1 MRLYTYMKR
10 RSSILP
16 VLCPLLLLFYIFC
29 SFPKGNEEET
39 IKYILYWNS
48 AYGSLDYGFCC
59 GKEPYIK
66 FNCRPKRNCF
76 VTNNRS
82 LLPAVSDFDAILF
95 NHRTLSKDDIPS
107 KRSPHQRYIFYALE
121 SPSNKLYVETSEW
134 NGFFNW
140 SMTYRL
146 DSDFPILHGK
156 LVSKTSDSQLTLD
169 DPSIEHF
176 GLLNAKRFTRGKKK
190 FAAWFV
196 SNCLTKS
203 RRELLVNAL
212 RQHGIKVDIYGE
224 CGKQFCPKS
233 QEASCWE
240 KIESEYKFYLSFE
253 NSICKDYVT
262 EKLWNALNRS
272 IVPIVLGGGDY
283 ASFLPKNSY
292 IDATTSAKFV
302 QNPRVLAK
310 QLKELDRSDAKYAE
324 YFWWKNRFSARV
336 LTVEDHAERH
346 CQLCERLH
354 EDASTKVISDLE
366 EWWERQAQCRRVR
379 LE

>member
-1 MRLYTYMKR
+1 MIFPPRDLLIKDTY
-10 RSSILP
+10 
-16 VLCPLLLLFYIFC
+16 
-29 SFPKGNEEET
+29 
-39 IKYILYWNS
+39 
-48 AYGSLDYGFCC
+48 
-59 GKEPYIK
+59 
-66 FNCRPKRNCF
+66 
-76 VTNNRS
+76 
-82 LLPAVSDFDAILF
+82 
-95 NHRTLSKDDIPS
+95 
-107 KRSPHQRYIFYALE
+107 FYALE

-176 GLLNAKRFTRGKKK
+176 GLLNAKRFTRGKKE

-212 RQHGIKVDIYGE
+212 RQHGIKV
-224 CGKQFCPKS
+224 
-233 QEASCWE
+233 
-240 KIESEYKFYLSFE
+240 
-253 NSICKDYVT
+253 
-262 EKLWNALNRS
+262 
-272 IVPIVLGGGDY
+272 GGGDY

-366 EWWERQAQCRRVR
+366 EWWERQPNADGLDSNKYLEKEGQMSIFMRREKSVMLAGSTSKR
-379 LE
+379 HGFGQKMCSWLLRELEEFSTLSEISESNDVEGCIRHLGFIERSKSDKEFSELQAHQRWTKFLGKIQKFNRHLLVKIESSEKDK